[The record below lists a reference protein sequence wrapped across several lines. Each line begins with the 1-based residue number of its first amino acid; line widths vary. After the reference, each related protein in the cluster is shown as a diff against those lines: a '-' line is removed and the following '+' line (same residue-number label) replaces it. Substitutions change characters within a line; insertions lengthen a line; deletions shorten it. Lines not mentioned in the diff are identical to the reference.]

1 VKKSWLP
8 IALIAC
14 IVATLVHH
22 VHNAQFL
29 DEYPNMPGSL
39 SPALVYLAWLGAT
52 AVGIAGYV
60 LLRRGWQIA
69 GCILL
74 LAFGAYALDGL
85 LHYTLAPLA
94 AHSLAMNAT
103 IAAEAVTGTLLALAV
118 VHRMVTR

>member
-1 VKKSWLP
+1 LLSSALAACV
-8 IALIAC
+8 IA
-14 IVATLVHH
+14 TFVHH

-39 SPALVYLAWLGAT
+39 SPAVVYLAWLGAT
-52 AVGIAGYV
+52 TVGLCGYA
-60 LLRRGWQIA
+60 LLRRGWRFA
-69 GCILL
+69 GGGLL

-85 LHYTLAPLA
+85 LHYALAPVA

-103 IAAEAVTGTLLALAV
+103 IAAEAVTGTLLAAAV

>member
-1 VKKSWLP
+1 M
-8 IALIAC
+8 IA
-14 IVATLVHH
+14 TFVHH
-22 VHNAQFL
+22 VHNAQL
-29 DEYPNMPGSL
+29 LSEYPNMPASL
-39 SPALVYLAWLGAT
+39 SPALVYLAWLGAS

-85 LHYTLAPLA
+85 LHYTLAPVA

-103 IAAEAVTGTLLALAV
+103 IVAEAVTGALLALAV